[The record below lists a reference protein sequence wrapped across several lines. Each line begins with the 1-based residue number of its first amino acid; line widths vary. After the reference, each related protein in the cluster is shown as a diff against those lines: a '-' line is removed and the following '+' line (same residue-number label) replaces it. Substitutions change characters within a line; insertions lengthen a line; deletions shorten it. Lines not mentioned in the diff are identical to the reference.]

1 MTSLLGEL
9 ARVIRNNTPVP
20 YVSQSQ
26 SGRGFWGRSLN
37 AADQVIQMDTMG
49 ASATVFS
56 IVNRTST
63 ATAKPCWHMH
73 KNTRFDNTV
82 CGYDGCDATG
92 VRYVDQ
98 HPALAVLNRPN
109 EFYTRQELFESGQQH
124 VDLTGEAWIV
134 IDRLGDTPYELWP
147 VRPDR
152 MTVVTDRNKFL
163 VGYIYRDPDG
173 ADVPLRRE
181 DVMQIRMPNPKDPY
195 RGLGPVQT
203 IVAQVSGEEMTAEY
217 NLNFYRNGAQ
227 PGGVVKVSA
236 NMDDDAFD
244 QMVERWE
251 ENHGGVR
258 NAGRTAFLEE
268 GDYTQV
274 KPITAA
280 DMQFVEGA
288 NLRRDTILLA
298 FGMSKFAVG
307 VVDDVNRAT
316 AEASN
321 AWFAEMQTVPRL
333 DRWAGML
340 NNDFLPQFG
349 PGLSEGYELVYTSP
363 VPADREEDRKDR
375 NASVADYVALVDAGV
390 DPAEAAAYCDLPVMT
405 IDRTAAVSRG
415 TSGLTPATVEAAM
428 KFRAEAVLDADT
440 CQPCRDLD
448 GKLYR
453 NLEAARVDFPTGQ
466 VGYKNCVGA
475 QYGEQCRCTY
485 VRRRGDS

>member
-1 MTSLLGEL
+1 MSLIGDIVRA
-9 ARVIRNNTPVP
+9 ARNDAPVP
-20 YVSQSQ
+20 YVGQSQ
-26 SGRGFWGRSLN
+26 TGRGWFNRSRN
-37 AADQVIQMDTMG
+37 AADQVAQMDTMG

-63 ATAKPCWHMH
+63 ATAKPEWHMH
-73 KNTRFDNTV
+73 QKTRGANTV

-92 VRYVDQ
+92 VRLVEK
-98 HPALAVLNRPN
+98 HPALVVLNKPN

-134 IDRLGDTPYELWP
+134 IDRIGSMPYELWP

-152 MTVVTDRNKFL
+152 MTVVTDRQQFL
-163 VGYIYRDPDG
+163 IGYLYRDPDG
-173 ADVPLRRE
+173 VEIPLRRE
-181 DVMQIRMPNPKDPY
+181 DVMQIRMPHPKDPY
-195 RGLGPVQT
+195 RGMGPVQT
-203 IVAQVSGEEMTAEY
+203 IVAEVAGGEMSAEY

-227 PGGVVKVSA
+227 PGGVVKIRA
-236 NMDDDAFD
+236 NMSDPAFNQLVD
-244 QMVERWE
+244 RWE

-288 NLRRDTILLA
+288 NLRRDTVLLA

-307 VVDDVNRAT
+307 VIDDVNRAT
-316 AEASN
+316 AEASG

-349 PGLSEGYELVYTSP
+349 DALSVGYELVYTSP
-363 VPADREEDRKDR
+363 VPRDRESDRADRTS
-375 NASVADYVALVDAGV
+375 SVTDYVALLGAGV
-390 DPAEAAAYCDLPVMT
+390 DPAEAAQVCGLPLMQVQAPVRVQST
-405 IDRTAAVSRG
+405 TG
-415 TSGLTPATVEAAM
+415 PALEAAM
-428 KFRAEAVLDADT
+428 KYRAQAVLDDDT

-453 NLEAARVDFPTGQ
+453 NLEAARVDFPTGE
-466 VGYKNCVGA
+466 VGYKGCIGV
-475 QYGEQCRCTY
+475 QYGEQCRCKY